1 VNRNRRFREWVG
13 LFTRF
18 YSDDVVA
25 RDKTIRKINRNV
37 SLNVNIEK
45 FKFWYFQ
52 MEDYQ
57 TNVHTI
63 IYLID
68 VWCFSATF
76 SNISAISWRPV
87 LVVEEAGIPRENHRP
102 WASNW

>member
-1 VNRNRRFREWVG
+1 MSQMNEFE
-13 LFTRF
+13 
-18 YSDDVVA
+18 
-25 RDKTIRKINRNV
+25 
-37 SLNVNIEK
+37 

-57 TNVHTI
+57 TNVHVHTI

-68 VWCFSATF
+68 FWCFSATF

-87 LVVEEAGIPRENHRP
+87 LVVEEAGIHGENHQP
-102 WASNW
+102 WASNWFLNMK